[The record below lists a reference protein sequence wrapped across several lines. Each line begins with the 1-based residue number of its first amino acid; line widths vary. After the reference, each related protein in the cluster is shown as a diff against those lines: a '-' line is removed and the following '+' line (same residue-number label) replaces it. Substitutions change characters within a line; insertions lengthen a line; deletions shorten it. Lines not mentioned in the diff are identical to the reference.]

1 MPPLR
6 VDLAIVGA
14 GIVGLATALQL
25 RRLAPSLRIALI
37 DKEARPAQH
46 QSGHNS
52 GVIHSGVYY
61 RPGSL
66 KASNCQRGY
75 RQLLAFCE
83 AQDIPYDICGKLI
96 VATQESEL
104 PYLEQVYQRGV
115 ANGLTGIAKIGPAAV
130 RDIEPHIRAV
140 AAIRV
145 PQAGI
150 VDYRRVA
157 ARYADLLRADG
168 VDCLLGNAVR
178 HIQRSGQRTIVLT
191 DHAEVHARLLLN
203 CAGLYSD
210 KIAALAGQVSEIQ
223 ILPFR
228 GEYYELTP
236 AAAGYINHLVYP
248 VPHPDFPFLGVH
260 FTRMI
265 GGGIEAGPNAVLAF
279 RREGYSR
286 WDWQAAELWETLR
299 YTGFRRLAAKHW
311 RMGLGE
317 LHRSYSKRAFVRALQ
332 ALLPAIQ
339 ARDLRRSK
347 SGVRATACNPQGEL
361 LDDYHILEDPGIISI
376 CNAPSPAAT
385 SSLSIGQ
392 SLAERVRAH
401 LGA

>member
-178 HIQRSGQRTIVLT
+178 QIRRSDKRTIVLT
-191 DHAEVHARLLLN
+191 DHSEVHARL
-203 CAGLYSD
+203 
-210 KIAALAGQVSEIQ
+210 
-223 ILPFR
+223 
-228 GEYYELTP
+228 
-236 AAAGYINHLVYP
+236 LVYP